1 MKIKNKNIENNL
13 PIVILIV
20 IVAVLAIVLT
30 AGGALFSAGIIGK
43 ELPEEV
49 TSVTSIK
56 GVTVSVDHSKN
67 SEGRNVY
74 TYTVKD
80 KTIKEF
86 LTEYKIE
93 KYTVN
98 GMEIT
103 EENGIEK
110 INVSDDKI
118 EIVTPRQ
125 NEYPD
130 LTHTSITFKNY
141 EDNKV
146 EKLDFYLLVED

>member
-1 MKIKNKNIENNL
+1 MRREKKSIENNL

-20 IVAVLAIVLT
+20 VVAVLAIVLT
-30 AGGALFSAGIIGK
+30 AGGALFSAGFIGK
-43 ELPEEV
+43 KLPEET

-56 GVTVSVDHSKN
+56 GITVSVDNSKN

-74 TYTVKD
+74 TYTVND
-80 KTIKEF
+80 MTIKEF
-86 LTEYKIE
+86 LSQYKIE
-93 KYTVN
+93 KFTVN
-98 GMEIT
+98 GMEVT

-125 NEYPD
+125 NDYPN
-130 LTHTSITFKNY
+130 LTHTSMTFRNS